1 MFDIRTKLLGP
12 FSGCPSGI
20 PSVLSVPMTSQFFC
34 FNETQQNF
42 IFSEWDWPD
51 FRHGSALNVTLNG
64 KSKMTLWTWADAV
77 GTWWR
82 PRGRPLVRD
91 RTEDKDEA
99 VRLPQRRKC
108 REKRRHGK
116 QTVYQTFFSHA
127 VKHNCN
133 LLFLMT
139 YGFMPLRATAPGR
152 AFLSFFL
159 KIECT
164 YDIVETAVAWVVDGW

>member
-1 MFDIRTKLLGP
+1 
-12 FSGCPSGI
+12 
-20 PSVLSVPMTSQFFC
+20 
-34 FNETQQNF
+34 
-42 IFSEWDWPD
+42 
-51 FRHGSALNVTLNG
+51 
-64 KSKMTLWTWADAV
+64 MTLWTWADAV

-91 RTEDKDEA
+91 RTEGKDEA

-108 REKRRHGK
+108 REKKGHGK
-116 QTVYQTFFSHA
+116 QTVHRTFFPASHA

-133 LLFLMT
+133 LQFLMT
-139 YGFMPLRATAPGR
+139 YGCLSLRATAPGK

-164 YDIVETAVAWVVDGW
+164 YDIVEAAVAGVVDGW